1 MAFIDEIKEK
11 AGDVC
16 QIAGKK
22 VGEAYSLTKVKMAIV
37 DKRSGLRTLYKEL
50 GEITYQGYKNGAED
64 INAIED
70 KVAEIDLA
78 LEGIEELKVEYRKIR
93 NIIMCPACH
102 AEIEADSN
110 FCPKCGEEI
119 G

>member
-78 LEGIEELKVEYRKIR
+78 LEGIEELKV
-93 NIIMCPACH
+93 MCPACH